1 MIEKRYNKILYCITN
16 LLIFFTGFVVN
27 QFDYSEVQLIDIKVI
42 VSVFSYCVI
51 YAVLFAY
58 TSKNLDHEIFLE
70 AKGFFE
76 LKQY

>member
-1 MIEKRYNKILYCITN
+1 MYCITN
-16 LLIFFTGFVVN
+16 LIIFFTGLVVN
-27 QFDYSEVQLIDIKVI
+27 QFDYSEVQLIDIGVI